1 MEHEN
6 KFPSSPLTIEH
17 FVFDDIS
24 FKRIGFHRDGD
35 ELQTSFAV
43 NVQKDSADHYRV
55 TFLVSVTKQEE
66 YEASV
71 QMTGYCRVREETP
84 ELDILLNENV
94 PAILLPYIRAQL
106 TLLTSQPET
115 MPAVLPVINVH
126 ELIQQAKDGQQKVQN
141 PDQQSETSQQK

>member
-1 MEHEN
+1 MERES

-17 FVFDDIS
+17 FVFDEIS
-24 FKRIGFHRDGD
+24 FKRIGFHKDGD

-71 QMTGYCRVREETP
+71 QMTGYCQVNPETP
-84 ELDILLNENV
+84 GLDVLLNENV

-126 ELIQQAKDGQQKVQN
+126 DLVQQAKDEQKNVQN
-141 PDQQSETSQQK
+141 PDRHTETSQQK